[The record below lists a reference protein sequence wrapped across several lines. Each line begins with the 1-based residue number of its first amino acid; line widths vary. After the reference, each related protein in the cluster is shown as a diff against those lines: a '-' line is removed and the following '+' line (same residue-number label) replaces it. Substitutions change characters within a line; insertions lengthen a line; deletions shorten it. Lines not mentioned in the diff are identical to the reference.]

1 MSLLISLSW
10 RDGRLGSS
18 SKTADI
24 DRGPDPQLD
33 PHQAAV
39 ERQGKQVG
47 RSASGACRLAAS
59 SRIWMHVFLLFFL
72 RRCLQMPH
80 STRERVSLSA
90 SLYLFVS
97 TESPLLVAALRPSL
111 HVPQAASAFQ
121 PHCFYSISRHYQ
133 RRYDH
138 RVHSAAGEQW
148 RRLAVFSLVCHLYCP
163 TPLTGIKWGLS
174 IRSALLYSTSPP
186 LWSLKDTQGH

>member
-1 MSLLISLSW
+1 M
-10 RDGRLGSS
+10 
-18 SKTADI
+18 
-24 DRGPDPQLD
+24 
-33 PHQAAV
+33 
-39 ERQGKQVG
+39 
-47 RSASGACRLAAS
+47 
-59 SRIWMHVFLLFFL
+59 
-72 RRCLQMPH
+72 
-80 STRERVSLSA
+80 
-90 SLYLFVS
+90 FVS
-97 TESPLLVAALRPSL
+97 AESPLLAAALRPSL

-186 LWSLKDTQGH
+186 LWSLKDTQGHLAKIVFSLVVWEKNTQIKDTVIALLLCTPKCQIPQEPKSTIRRSALQKIRRRKKIAS